1 MERDDPRRFRVFIE
15 GRTVEFELSL
25 IPDFETLD
33 REKAKAH
40 PGTLGGKDAVED
52 ALLFDTGRIDFSRF
66 LQDEKTVN
74 APNLVIRWAGDM

>member
-1 MERDDPRRFRVFIE
+1 MERDDPTRFRVFIE

-25 IPDFETLD
+25 VPDYDKLD
-33 REKAKAH
+33 RARAEAH

-52 ALLFDTGRIDFSRF
+52 AALFEAGRIDFARF

-74 APNLVIRWAGDM
+74 AKNLVIRWAGDM